1 MRSRMLNRRK
11 LRCATGPISTNLST
25 LVLKTLQYRNNVL
38 DFRHSACSAAP
49 CSLALPWQDQNV
61 RVQFW
66 PFLMN
71 ETYEGPFSLLQM
83 FWGSITARPLRSSLS
98 VVAIAIQVILVLMVV
113 GLTSGVVSEWGKRQ
127 EGVGADI
134 LVQPPNSSIFFA
146 FSSAVM
152 PESLGDQIAK
162 VSSVDEVA
170 PTVILTEPK
179 SLVIV
184 YGIDYQRFNALS
196 KGFLFRDGRPFEGPD
211 EVIADD
217 IIAQT
222 QHLRVGSQITLL
234 NHQFT
239 VSGIVA
245 HGKGARFFIPIRT
258 AQEIAGAEK
267 RVSMFYVRSKG
278 DTEAT
283 RAQLAMLLPQYSI
296 RSLAEYVSLMN
307 SSNLPQ
313 LRPFTRTMVAL
324 GIVIS
329 FIVVLL
335 NMHTMVMERTREIG
349 ILKALG
355 FSRFDVVRMLLT
367 ETFILALFGTGLGI
381 GLTFLTQFI
390 LKETKPDLPVL
401 ITTPWIFS
409 AMALALIGAAAGALY
424 PAFRAATY
432 DPVVALAYE

>member
-1 MRSRMLNRRK
+1 M
-11 LRCATGPISTNLST
+11 T
-25 LVLKTLQYRNNVL
+25 
-38 DFRHSACSAAP
+38 D
-49 CSLALPWQDQNV
+49 
-61 RVQFW
+61 
-66 PFLMN
+66 
-71 ETYEGPFSLLQM
+71 TYEGPFSLLQM
-83 FWGSITARPLRSSLS
+83 FWGSIIARPVRSFLS
-98 VVAIAIQVILVLMVV
+98 VTAIAIQVILVLMIV
-113 GLTSGVVSEWGKRQ
+113 GLTSGVISEWGKRV

-152 PESLGDQIAK
+152 QESLGEQIAAL
-162 VSSVDEVA
+162 SGVDEVA

-179 SLVIV
+179 NLVMV

-196 KGFLFRDGRPFEGPD
+196 KGFLFRAGRPFEGPD

-222 QHLRVGSQITLL
+222 RRLKVGSRITLL
-234 NHQFT
+234 NHAFT

-267 RVSMFYVRSKG
+267 RVSMFYVRSRG

-283 RAQLAMLLPQYSI
+283 RAQILELMPQNSI
-296 RSLAEYVSLMN
+296 RSLSEYVTLMT

-313 LRPFTRTMVAL
+313 LRPFTRTMVVL
-324 GIVIS
+324 GIVVS
-329 FIVVLL
+329 FLVVLL
-335 NMHTMVMERTREIG
+335 NMHTLVMERTREIG

-355 FSRFDVVRMLLT
+355 FSRLDVVRMLLG
-367 ETFILALFGTGLGI
+367 ETFILTLMGTGLGI
-381 GLTFLTQFI
+381 ALTFLTQAI
-390 LKETKPDLPVL
+390 LKQTSPGLTIL
-401 ITTPWIFS
+401 ISPAWIFS
-409 AMALALIGAAAGALY
+409 AVVLAILGAALGAVY
-424 PAFRAATY
+424 PALRAASY

>member
-1 MRSRMLNRRK
+1 M
-11 LRCATGPISTNLST
+11 
-25 LVLKTLQYRNNVL
+25 
-38 DFRHSACSAAP
+38 D
-49 CSLALPWQDQNV
+49 
-61 RVQFW
+61 
-66 PFLMN
+66 
-71 ETYEGPFSLLQM
+71 ETFEGPFSLLQM
-83 FWGSITARPLRSSLS
+83 FWGSITARPMRSSLS
-98 VVAIAIQVILVLMVV
+98 VIAIAIQVILVLMIV
-113 GLTSGVVSEWGKRQ
+113 GLTSGVVSEWGKRV

-152 PESLGDQIAK
+152 PESLGDQIASVK
-162 VSSVDEVA
+162 SVDEVA

-179 SLVIV
+179 SLVMV
-184 YGIDYQRFNALS
+184 YGIDYARFNALS
-196 KGFLFRDGRPFEGPD
+196 RGFLFRDGRPFQGPD

-222 QHLRVGSQITLL
+222 RHLKVDSQVTLL
-234 NHQFT
+234 NHIFT

-278 DTEAT
+278 DTDAT
-283 RAQLAMLLPQYSI
+283 RAQLAKLLPQYSI

-355 FSRFDVVRMLLT
+355 FSRFDIVRMLLT
-367 ETFILALFGTGLGI
+367 ETLILTILGAGLGV
-381 GLTFLTQFI
+381 GLTFLTRVV
-390 LKETKPDLPVL
+390 LKEVNPGLTVL
-401 ITTPWIFS
+401 ISPNWIF
-409 AMALALIGAAAGALY
+409 AAVVLALAGAAAGALY
-424 PAFRAATY
+424 PALRAATY

>member
-1 MRSRMLNRRK
+1 M
-11 LRCATGPISTNLST
+11 T
-25 LVLKTLQYRNNVL
+25 
-38 DFRHSACSAAP
+38 
-49 CSLALPWQDQNV
+49 
-61 RVQFW
+61 
-66 PFLMN
+66 
-71 ETYEGPFSLLQM
+71 ETYDGPFSLVQM
-83 FWGSITARPLRSSLS
+83 FWGSITARPLRCFLS
-98 VVAIAIQVILVLMVV
+98 VIAIAIQVILVLMIV
-113 GLTSGVVSEWGKRQ
+113 GLTSGVISEWGKRV

-134 LVQPPNSSIFFA
+134 LVQPPNSSVFFA

-152 PESLGDQIAK
+152 QESVGDQIA
-162 VSSVDEVA
+162 SLSGVDEVA

-179 SLVIV
+179 RLVMV

-196 KGFLFRDGRPFEGPD
+196 KGFLFRAGRPFQSPD
-211 EVIADD
+211 EVLADD

-222 QHLRVGSQITLL
+222 RHLKVGSQVTLL
-234 NHQFT
+234 DHSFT
-239 VSGIVA
+239 VCGIVA

-267 RVSMFYVRSKG
+267 RVSKFFVRSKG

-283 RAQLAMLLPQYSI
+283 RAQIARLLPEYSVL
-296 RSLAEYVSLMN
+296 SVAEYATLVT

-313 LRPFTRTMVAL
+313 LRPFTRTMVML

-355 FSRFDVVRMLLT
+355 FSRFDVVRMLLS
-367 ETFILALFGTGLGI
+367 ETLILTLLGAGLGI
-381 GLTFLTQFI
+381 GLTFLTQLI
-390 LKETKPDLPVL
+390 LKEAKPDLPVL
-401 ITTPWIFS
+401 ITAAWVFS
-409 AMALALIGAAAGALY
+409 SVGLALVGATAGALY
-424 PAFRAATY
+424 PALRAASY